1 MQNKKLQQAKYIMK
15 QSKNNFKTMEKIM
28 HLYGQVS
35 EYSTTDKIEI
45 REIIEEHKQAML
57 NTDIVHSFE
66 IRKGEKLVA
75 GLYATEMKKYVEVH
89 IMAVKKSQQSKGYGS
104 ALISEIK
111 KLCDSVNKPF
121 VIIVCHNEYDDVIEF
136 YKKNGIDCEIER
148 CSESTY
154 LCNQES
160 YSKIERDNTIK
171 HSIMGIDVDRFN
183 QMVKSIFAKVA

>member
-1 MQNKKLQQAKYIMK
+1 
-15 QSKNNFKTMEKIM
+15 KNNFKAMEKIM

-45 REIIEEHKQAML
+45 REIVEEHKQAML

-111 KLCDSVNKPF
+111 KLSDSVNKPF
-121 VIIVCHNEYDDVIEF
+121 VIIVCENEYDDVIEF
-136 YKKNGIDCEIER
+136 YKKNGIDCEFER
-148 CSESTY
+148 CSETTY
-154 LCNQES
+154 LCNQQS
-160 YSKIERDNTIK
+160 YLKIESDN
-171 HSIMGIDVDRFN
+171 SIRYPMMGFDVDRLN
-183 QMVKSIFAKVA
+183 HAVKSIFAKAA